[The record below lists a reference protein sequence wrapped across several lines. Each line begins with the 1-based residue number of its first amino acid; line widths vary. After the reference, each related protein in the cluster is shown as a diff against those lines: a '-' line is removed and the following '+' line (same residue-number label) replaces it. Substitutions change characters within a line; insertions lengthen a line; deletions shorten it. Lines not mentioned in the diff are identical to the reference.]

1 MSKENE
7 IPVLVRLGEN
17 NALVKETSIP
27 RECGRVIIYISGEA
41 VQQSVQPT
49 AYGAS
54 LRTRFGYWLIR
65 LGSRLAKI
73 GGG

>member
-1 MSKENE
+1 MKE
-7 IPVLVRLGEN
+7 IPIQIRLVEN
-17 NALVKETSIP
+17 NALVKETSLP
-27 RECGRVIIYISGEA
+27 RSEVTCARATIFISGQA